1 MRQAMHNVEAVLAG
15 AGMSIPDI
23 VKLTVFV
30 TLDDSTAVESY
41 RRTRDEI
48 LGNQLLPVF
57 WVGDSSRP
65 PGFS

>member
-1 MRQAMHNVEAVLAG
+1 MRHAMHNDEAVLVG
-15 AGMSIPDI
+15 AAMSIPDI

-30 TLDDSTAVESY
+30 TMDDSTAVESY
-41 RRTRDEI
+41 KRTRDEI

-57 WVGDSSRP
+57 WIRDSSRP